1 MSSKDD
7 GPSGGPKKPGVEPS
21 GSKKPT
27 PLLDLKATEVKDAKA
42 DAAKAGATAAP
53 AKGPESAKAGDAK
66 SGDDKAKT
74 AASSVP
80 PVKTGAAADASKSA
94 SGAGKPSTSGPTASA
109 SGTSASGGA
118 AGGKPP
124 GGSDTKTPPPPP
136 PQRSG
141 GGIGSMFTHLVA
153 GIVGGALVL
162 FGAQPIQKQFGLKL
176 TAPAEV
182 PADITARLA
191 AVERAASAK
200 PTVDLSTVDGRISQL
215 AKQVATIAVLK
226 QQVATLA
233 GEQKKLAAA
242 VAASPPAGNASGG
255 SGDLGE
261 RVAKLEET
269 LKTLSNATS
278 PDGSKSAMARLAT
291 ISGKLSDLERTVG
304 NQLEALRKN
313 VMSELETR
321 VAKTA
326 EASAAAQAGTERIDR
341 ELAGVKTNAARLA
354 QRAETLKATDDR
366 LSALVRAV
374 QEQTAKVQVEL
385 DGLKGDMLQQLKSVA
400 RPKDVASALAPVTNQ
415 VEGLAARV
423 QQIVKTEDTRKA
435 NAHRIVLAL
444 ELGNLKRALD
454 RGGAYASE
462 LAAVKSASGG
472 DIDLSALERFK
483 STGVPTSAALA
494 SEFGKV
500 AFKIINAENTK
511 TEGGVFD
518 RLVSGAK
525 SIVRVRRTEFPKGD
539 TSTEAVVARIEKLVK
554 AGDLVGAQAQAKAL
568 SGPARAAAKG
578 WLDRL
583 AARAEVDQAIAKLEQ
598 ELKTSLGGTGQPAT
612 SGTKG

>member
-53 AKGPESAKAGDAK
+53 AKGPESTKAGDAK
-66 SGDDKAKT
+66 PSDDKAKT

-80 PVKTGAAADASKSA
+80 PVKPGAAADTSRSA
-94 SGAGKPSTSGPTASA
+94 SGAGKPSTSGATA
-109 SGTSASGGA
+109 SASGGA

-124 GGSDTKTPPPPP
+124 GGSDTKTPPP

-162 FGAQPIQKQFGLKL
+162 FGAQPIEKQFGLKL

-200 PTVDLSTVDGRISQL
+200 PAVDLSTVDGRISQL

-233 GEQKKLAAA
+233 GEQKKLAAT
-242 VAASPPAGNASGG
+242 VAASPRAENASSG

-354 QRAETLKATDDR
+354 QRAETLKATDER

-400 RPKDVASALAPVTNQ
+400 RPKDVASALAPVTSQ
-415 VEGLAARV
+415 VDGLAARV

-483 STGVPTSAALA
+483 STGVPTSGALA
-494 SEFGKV
+494 SEFSKV

-554 AGDLVGAQAQAKAL
+554 AGDLVAAQAQAKAL

-583 AARAEVDQAIAKLEQ
+583 AARAEVDQAIAKLER